1 MGKGR
6 KVCPYFT
13 KSLINRYIHLISGVY
28 YSRPP
33 FEYNGNKEEKK
44 RRLKN
49 MEPKETVDED
59 SKFEGLK
66 DRYKA

>member
-1 MGKGR
+1 M
-6 KVCPYFT
+6 
-13 KSLINRYIHLISGVY
+13 HLISGVY